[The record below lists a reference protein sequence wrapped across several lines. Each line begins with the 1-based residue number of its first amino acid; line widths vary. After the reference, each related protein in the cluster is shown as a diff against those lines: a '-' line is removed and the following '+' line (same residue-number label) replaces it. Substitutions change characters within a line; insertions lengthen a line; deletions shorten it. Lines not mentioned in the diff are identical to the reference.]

1 MIKRQHKKKI
11 KRMANLPFRLNA
23 LFFAVALLFSI
34 LLFRLVQM
42 QLVNY
47 NFYHKKLTASTTY
60 TVKTANQRGQI
71 YDANGTALV
80 SNVEKNVLTFTRSN
94 TMTTQYIKE
103 LAQQLPNYV
112 TLDDASVSTRD
123 KKDYYLADTETYQ
136 KVVEALPKSKKVDYF
151 GNSLSQ
157 ATIYKNAVASVSDSA
172 IDYSDEEL
180 RVVHAFTEMNAAQTF
195 ATVNI
200 TTEDLT
206 DEQMAAVKAAA
217 KSSLKG
223 LAISKTWDRDVADT
237 SLASLVGSISSEKT
251 GLPKEDAKSYLKK
264 GYSLNDRVGTS
275 YLEKAYES
283 DLQGER
289 TVRTVVV
296 DRNKKIVSD
305 KVTEKGS
312 TGNSLKL
319 TINLDFQNKVQ
330 SILQQYYNTDISNGE
345 AVNSDGIYAVA
356 IEPSTGKVLAMAGLK
371 HEVGSSTA
379 TTDILGNINNVFT
392 PGSVVKGATLSAGWQ
407 NNVLSGNEVLYD
419 QEISGIKSWFTSG
432 SMPITAVQAL
442 EYSSNTYMVQIA
454 LKLMGQ
460 NYTAGST
467 LSNKG
472 YKDAM
477 AKLRATYAEYGLGTT
492 TGLDLPE
499 AEGYIPTS
507 FTVSDTLFESF
518 GQYDAYSPIQLAQYV
533 ATVANGGNR
542 VATHLVEGIYSQKD
556 GALGDKIKDIT
567 GATLNTVSLPDGDM
581 ALIQEGFYNVVNSNS
596 AYATGSQMRSSV
608 TTISGKTGTAETY
621 TQNASG
627 TTVKT
632 VNLNAVAYDE
642 NKTIAVAVE
651 YPHAASDSTYIHL
664 QIARDIIN
672 QYVSS
677 NSSSN

>member
-206 DEQMAAVKAAA
+206 DEQMAAVKAAG

-419 QEISGIKSWFTSG
+419 QEILGIKSWFTSG

-642 NKTIAVAVE
+642 NKTIAVAVM

>member
-157 ATIYKNAVASVSDSA
+157 ATIYKNAVASVPDSA

-206 DEQMAAVKAAA
+206 YEQMAAIKAA

-296 DRNKKIVSD
+296 DRNNKIVSD

-642 NKTIAVAVE
+642 NKTIAVAVI

>member
-157 ATIYKNAVASVSDSA
+157 ATIYKNAVASVPDSA

-296 DRNKKIVSD
+296 DRNNKIVSD

-642 NKTIAVAVE
+642 NKTIAVAVV

>member
-94 TMTTQYIKE
+94 TMTTQHIKE

-206 DEQMAAVKAAA
+206 DEQMAAVKAAG

-296 DRNKKIVSD
+296 DRNNKIVSD

-642 NKTIAVAVE
+642 NKTIAVAVI

>member
-157 ATIYKNAVASVSDSA
+157 ATIYKNAVASVPDSA

-206 DEQMAAVKAAA
+206 DEQMAAVKAAG

-223 LAISKTWDRDVADT
+223 LAISKIWDRDVADT

-419 QEISGIKSWFTSG
+419 QEILGIKSWFTSG

-642 NKTIAVAVE
+642 NKTIAVAVM

>member
-157 ATIYKNAVASVSDSA
+157 ATIYKNAVASVPDSA

-296 DRNKKIVSD
+296 DRNNKIVSD

>member
-206 DEQMAAVKAAA
+206 DEQMAAVKAAG

-419 QEISGIKSWFTSG
+419 QEILGIKSWFTSG

-608 TTISGKTGTAETY
+608 TTISGKTSTAETY

-642 NKTIAVAVE
+642 NKTIAVAVI

>member
-157 ATIYKNAVASVSDSA
+157 ATIYKNAVASVPDSA

-296 DRNKKIVSD
+296 DRNNKIVSD

-642 NKTIAVAVE
+642 NKTIAVAVM
-651 YPHAASDSTYIHL
+651 YPHAASTSTYIHL

>member
-206 DEQMAAVKAAA
+206 DEQMAAVKAAG

-296 DRNKKIVSD
+296 DRNNKIVSD

-642 NKTIAVAVE
+642 NKTIAVAVV

>member
-157 ATIYKNAVASVSDSA
+157 ATIYKNAVASVPDSA

-296 DRNKKIVSD
+296 DRNNKIVSD

-419 QEISGIKSWFTSG
+419 QEILGIKSWFTSG

>member
-157 ATIYKNAVASVSDSA
+157 ATIYKNAVASVPDSA

-206 DEQMAAVKAAA
+206 DEQMAAVKAAG

-296 DRNKKIVSD
+296 DRNNKIVSD

-642 NKTIAVAVE
+642 NKTIAVAVI

>member
-206 DEQMAAVKAAA
+206 DEQMAAVKAAG

-296 DRNKKIVSD
+296 DRNNKIVSD

-642 NKTIAVAVE
+642 NKTIAVAVI

>member
-157 ATIYKNAVASVSDSA
+157 ATIYKNAVASVPDSA

-206 DEQMAAVKAAA
+206 DEQMAAVKAAG

-223 LAISKTWDRDVADT
+223 LAISKIWDRDVADT

-419 QEISGIKSWFTSG
+419 QEILGIKSWFTSG

-642 NKTIAVAVE
+642 NKTIAVAVM
-651 YPHAASDSTYIHL
+651 YPHAASDSTYIHQ

>member
-157 ATIYKNAVASVSDSA
+157 ATIYKNAVASVPDSA
-172 IDYSDEEL
+172 INYSDEEL

-206 DEQMAAVKAAA
+206 YEQMAAIKAA

-296 DRNKKIVSD
+296 DRNNKIVSD

-642 NKTIAVAVE
+642 NKTIAVAVI

>member
-94 TMTTQYIKE
+94 TMTTQHIKE

-157 ATIYKNAVASVSDSA
+157 ATIYKNAVASVPDSA
-172 IDYSDEEL
+172 INYSDEEL

-206 DEQMAAVKAAA
+206 YEQMAAIKAA

-296 DRNKKIVSD
+296 DRNNKIVSD

>member
-206 DEQMAAVKAAA
+206 DEQMAAVKAAG

-642 NKTIAVAVE
+642 NKTIAVAVV